1 MGYYS
6 TRKNEIMPFV
16 ATQMDLRASQF
27 APVVNNPPV
36 NAGDVGTVVPSLA
49 QEDTWKRAWQPT
61 PVYLPGESHERRNL
75 EGYHP

>member
-1 MGYYS
+1 MRYAYTIGYYS

-36 NAGDVGTVVPSLA
+36 NAGDVGTVGSIPGSGGYLEEGMATNPSILAWRVP
-49 QEDTWKRAWQPT
+49 
-61 PVYLPGESHERRNL
+61 
-75 EGYHP
+75 